1 MEMPRRMSRQARDS
15 LPFFRSDWMS
25 FSQSEKSKPY
35 KNGYVVGDEIL
46 HKTDLNDDSQISIQ

>member
-25 FSQSEKSKPY
+25 FSQSEKSKP
-35 KNGYVVGDEIL
+35 NGFVVGDEIL
-46 HKTDLNDDSQISIQ
+46 HKTDLNEDSQISIQ